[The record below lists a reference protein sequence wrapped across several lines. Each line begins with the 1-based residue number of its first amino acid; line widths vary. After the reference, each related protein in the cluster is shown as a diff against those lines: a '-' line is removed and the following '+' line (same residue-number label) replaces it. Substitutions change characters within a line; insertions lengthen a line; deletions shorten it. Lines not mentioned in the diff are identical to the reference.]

1 MFISTVSNKEK
12 FETLQALFL
21 GITPAARSLN
31 VKDFPTYEELLQ
43 TAKEQSDSEECQL
56 SFISGYLKAS
66 SVFFDHITN
75 GKLFPLATSKNTPFG
90 NILLNLTIEEKVELA
105 KVNRLVEKKW
115 YNLSIEF
122 NDRASGTISLVSRS
136 TNMVDHEYEFTNE
149 PNNNFVVN
157 LRKISEKIDS
167 L

>member
-1 MFISTVSNKEK
+1 VVQTEYQPHAWKLTRQDNHPTKEEMK
-12 FETLQALFL
+12 MEFKKNPEAV
-21 GITPAARSLN
+21 ARSAI
-31 VKDFPTYEELLQ
+31 ESAQ
-43 TAKEQSDSEECQL
+43 
-56 SFISGYLKAS
+56 I
-66 SVFFDHITN
+66 
-75 GKLFPLATSKNTPFG
+75 
-90 NILLNLTIEEKVELA
+90 LTIEEKVELA